1 MLLVS
6 IPIMA
11 FALLVCAAAFST
23 MDLTPSSSSSP
34 APDGKPANLRA
45 PLVVLLAITIYTASY
60 ACGIGT
66 IPWQQSELFPLSVRA
81 LGSAL
86 ATATNWSSNFIV
98 GLTFLPLMELISPGW
113 TFVVYAA
120 VCGLG
125 LGAIWFVYPEMSGL
139 GLEDVRGLLA
149 DGWGVPESLA
159 QFKMRGE
166 AGI

>member
-1 MLLVS
+1 
-6 IPIMA
+6 
-11 FALLVCAAAFST
+11 
-23 MDLTPSSSSSP
+23 
-34 APDGKPANLRA
+34 
-45 PLVVLLAITIYTASY
+45 
-60 ACGIGT
+60 
-66 IPWQQSELFPLSVRA
+66 
-81 LGSAL
+81 
-86 ATATNWSSNFIV
+86 
-98 GLTFLPLMELISPGW
+98 MELISPGW